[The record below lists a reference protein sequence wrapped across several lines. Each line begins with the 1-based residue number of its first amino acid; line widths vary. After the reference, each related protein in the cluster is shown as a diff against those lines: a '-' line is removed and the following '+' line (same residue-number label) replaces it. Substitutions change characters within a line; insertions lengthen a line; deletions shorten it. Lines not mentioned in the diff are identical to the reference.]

1 MAESFLKPGIVPR
14 AYQLAIASSAA
25 KNGNT
30 LVVLP
35 TGMGKTLVAFL
46 VIEQKIGNGRVL
58 FLAPTKPLVQQ
69 HYRTFLEMTRFGEED
84 CSLITGEV
92 TPKKRQE
99 LWKRRMCFSTPQSFQ
114 NDIKAGRTDGACS
127 LCVIDEAHRA
137 VGSYAYTFVATEVA
151 KKEGQLLGLTASPG
165 GSKQRI
171 QEIVDALGVKNIEI
185 RTAADSD
192 VSPYIQKLDMEYVRV
207 PLGGTFSDVRNLLS
221 EMLADNVKYLE
232 NYNVTVP
239 TRSKKGLVELRMR
252 IMRFSEGMRYS
263 MLSLYSTIFNLVHM
277 LELIETQG
285 LYTFLAYVEKLRARP
300 ETKARHRIFSDSRF
314 TRALEICST
323 AKEHPKL
330 AKLIEMLSSNTG
342 KKERVLVFTQYRD
355 QVKAIVA
362 TLREAGISAERF
374 VGKKEGVTADEQK
387 QTIAKFSK
395 GEFDVMVAT
404 SIGEEGLDIPAVDTV
419 VFFEPIPSEIRTI
432 QRRGRAGRLQAG
444 RVVVLI
450 TQGTRDEAYFHSSRK
465 KEENMKRIVGK
476 MQLQFSRSPK
486 GAEKKDA
493 PAKREYNGRETT
505 LASGN
510 QHSKSRQTAPAHF
523 SEAGNAAVQQ
533 GAPLLQQKPAKPRGR
548 RALEQKKLT
557 DF

>member
-1 MAESFLKPGIVPR
+1 M
-14 AYQLAIASSAA
+14 
-25 KNGNT
+25 
-30 LVVLP
+30 
-35 TGMGKTLVAFL
+35 
-46 VIEQKIGNGRVL
+46 
-58 FLAPTKPLVQQ
+58 
-69 HYRTFLEMTRFGEED
+69 
-84 CSLITGEV
+84 
-92 TPKKRQE
+92 
-99 LWKRRMCFSTPQSFQ
+99 
-114 NDIKAGRTDGACS
+114 
-127 LCVIDEAHRA
+127 
-137 VGSYAYTFVATEVA
+137 
-151 KKEGQLLGLTASPG
+151 
-165 GSKQRI
+165 
-171 QEIVDALGVKNIEI
+171 
-185 RTAADSD
+185 
-192 VSPYIQKLDMEYVRV
+192 
-207 PLGGTFSDVRNLLS
+207 
-221 EMLADNVKYLE
+221 
-232 NYNVTVP
+232 
-239 TRSKKGLVELRMR
+239 
-252 IMRFSEGMRYS
+252 
-263 MLSLYSTIFNLVHM
+263 
-277 LELIETQG
+277 
-285 LYTFLAYVEKLRARP
+285 
-300 ETKARHRIFSDSRF
+300 
-314 TRALEICST
+314 
-323 AKEHPKL
+323 
-330 AKLIEMLSSNTG
+330 
-342 KKERVLVFTQYRD
+342 
-355 QVKAIVA
+355 
-362 TLREAGISAERF
+362 
-374 VGKKEGVTADEQK
+374 GKKEGVTADEQK